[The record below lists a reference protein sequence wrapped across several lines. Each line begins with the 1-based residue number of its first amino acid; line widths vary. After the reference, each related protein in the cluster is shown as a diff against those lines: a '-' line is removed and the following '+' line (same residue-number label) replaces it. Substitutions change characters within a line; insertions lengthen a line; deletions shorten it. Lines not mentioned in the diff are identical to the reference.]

1 MKKAIIGG
9 FLTIVSSLWVFAIGA
24 YVQSNLV
31 TSWRGSRFWA
41 SASELGVVIP
51 LALSL
56 AVLALGL
63 VMLCVEYVR
72 KD

>member
-9 FLTIVSSLWVFAIGA
+9 FPTIVSSLWALVIGA
-24 YVQSNLV
+24 YVQSNLLA
-31 TSWRGSRFWA
+31 SWRGSRFWA
-41 SASELGVVIP
+41 SASELGVVVP
-51 LALSL
+51 LVISL